1 MYNIETILLIIS
13 SLMFISIFFS
23 KLSSITNIPS
33 FLIFLTIGMIA
44 GREGPGGI
52 NFNNYQVAQWLG
64 IIALSF
70 ILFSGGLDTKFSK
83 IKNVAISGILLSVF
97 GVIITTVI
105 VTFFCYYLLK
115 IDFKISFLIG
125 AIISSTDA
133 SAVFMSLKSK
143 QYKLKQSV
151 EALLEL
157 ESGSNDP
164 TAVFLTISAI
174 TIIIT
179 NEINI
184 YSFLLDFFRQMLLG
198 LFIGYGLGKLSQKF
212 INKIKL
218 DYDGIYPVITFA
230 LVFFTYSISDVLK
243 GNGFL
248 SVYICG
254 IILGNSNI
262 VHKNSLVRFHDG
274 LSWIMQVT
282 MYVLLGLIVTPSEIL
297 NIALYGVVVSFVL
310 ILIAR
315 PASVHLV
322 LFLSKFKFKEQALI
336 SWVGLR
342 GAVPIVLAIFP
353 TIYNISDSS
362 FVFNIV
368 FFVVLTST
376 LIQGSTIY
384 FVADKLNLL
393 EQEEKKKFFP
403 IELSDKFDSDSELIE
418 IVVPDKSII
427 INKQII
433 DLDLPENTLIV
444 LINRNEKYVIPKGDT
459 TILQGDVLLVL
470 TGKENFLKVKEII
483 SEKQKTTA

>member
-1 MYNIETILLIIS
+1 MYKIETILLIIS
-13 SLMFISIFFS
+13 TLMFISIFFS
-23 KLSSITNIPS
+23 KLSSVTNIPN

-44 GREGPGGI
+44 GEEGPGGL
-52 NFNNYQVAQWLG
+52 NFNNYQIAQWLG

-70 ILFSGGLDTKFSK
+70 ILFSGGLDTKFTN
-83 IKNVAISGILLSVF
+83 IKSVAVSGVLLSIF
-97 GVIITTVI
+97 GVILTTII
-105 VTFFCYYLLK
+105 VTFLCHYLLK
-115 IDFKISFLIG
+115 LDIKISFLIG
-125 AIISSTDA
+125 SIISSTDA

-143 QYKLKQSV
+143 QYRLKQNV

-164 TAVFLTISAI
+164 TAVFLTITAI
-174 TIIIT
+174 TVIISDQ
-179 NEINI
+179 INFYI
-184 YSFLLDFFRQMLLG
+184 FLIDFFRQMLLG
-198 LFIGYGLGKLSQKF
+198 LFIGYGLGKLFQRI

-230 LVFFTYSISDVLK
+230 LVFFSYSLTDLLK

-262 VHKNSLVRFHDG
+262 VHKNSLIRFHDG

-282 MYVLLGLIVTPSEIL
+282 MYVLLGLIVVPSEII
-297 NIALYGVVVSFVL
+297 NVALYGIVISFIL

-315 PASVHLV
+315 PASVHIV
-322 LFLSKFKFKEQALI
+322 LFLSKFRFREKALI

-353 TIYNISDSS
+353 TIYNINDSN

-384 FVADKLNLL
+384 FIADKLNLL
-393 EQEEKKKFFP
+393 EQEERKKSFP
-403 IELSDKFDSDSELIE
+403 IEFRDKFDTDSELIE
-418 IVVPDKSII
+418 IVVPDKSKI

-433 DLDLPENTLIV
+433 DLELPEKALIV
-444 LINRNEKYVIPKGDT
+444 LINRDEKYIIPKGDT
-459 TILQGDVLLVL
+459 VILEGDVLLVL
-470 TGKENFLKVKEII
+470 TEKENLLKVKEII